1 MPSSKKNKSNNNYKQ
16 QNVKL
21 FINVA
26 RRLLFL
32 VSALCIL
39 VSVTSCED
47 KLSDIGGSTMPD
59 SDEIKIEADTL
70 QCAVATGYRDSIY
83 VRTGYPLLGN
93 ITDPEYGSVKAGYL
107 AQFYASTNITLN
119 ESSNDSL
126 TFDILRTSVPQAL
139 GLDPKGIYKSH
150 FDSLVNNT
158 LDSLTLRV
166 YYNTY
171 YGDSLTPMQ
180 FSVYALNSNAKLE
193 KEPESAFYSNNDFT
207 KYFDTDDF
215 LGSKAYTAANRVL
228 SDSLRKLSGYL
239 PYIEVRL
246 KDDLKNEFFQKIVT
260 SAIARDSAGK
270 ANYSY
275 TDIFANIENMRE
287 NFLSGVAIQPTFGDG
302 SIIKVYNT
310 AVYFFYHSFHKY
322 SKDGTLLRNSTDTGD
337 STYVTSHVQYMAV
350 TPDVVQMSSLE
361 LKDTKKEDRLSDSDN
376 AYITSPQGYYATI
389 DLPVGKAI
397 RTMMDHPMRRDS
409 AYFLNGANFSLM
421 CEKPQGALL
430 SSTPASRV
438 MLIEESKMNRFFEE
452 SRVPDEKAAAIGTY
466 VADST
471 TNFIYYYSFGNLNE
485 LITGLAAETS
495 HGSWDKKS
503 VTTSLQW
510 AQRIKAVD
518 KTFLPELS
526 QSTLD
531 SYTDQDYEKNTD
543 GIRTIVQ
550 SALDSYTVHM
560 AVIPV
565 DVSTSSSSGA
575 VLSVSNYILPTA
587 IKVKRDNSKQF
598 LQYIFTQGGSL

>member
-1 MPSSKKNKSNNNYKQ
+1 
-16 QNVKL
+16 
-21 FINVA
+21 
-26 RRLLFL
+26 
-32 VSALCIL
+32 
-39 VSVTSCED
+39 
-47 KLSDIGGSTMPD
+47 MPD
-59 SDEIKIEADTL
+59 SDEIRIEADTL
-70 QCAVATGYRDSIY
+70 RCAVATGYRDSIY

-119 ESSNDSL
+119 ETSNDSV
-126 TFDILRTSVPQAL
+126 TFNILRTSVPRHL
-139 GLDPKGIYKSH
+139 GLDPKGIYTSH

-158 LDSLTLRV
+158 IDSLTLRV

-180 FSVYALNSNAKLE
+180 FSVYALNSDAKLE
-193 KEPESAFYSNNDFT
+193 KEPESAFYSNNDFS
-207 KYFDTDDF
+207 KYFNTDAF
-215 LGSKAYTAANRVL
+215 LGRKAYTAANRVL
-228 SDSLRKLSGYL
+228 SDSLRSLSTYL

-246 KDDLKNEFFQKIVT
+246 KDDLKELFFQKIVA
-260 SAIARDSAGK
+260 SAIARDAAGK
-270 ANYSY
+270 ANYNY
-275 TDIFANIENMRE
+275 TDIFANIEAMRE

-310 AVYFFYHSFHKY
+310 AIYFYYQSYHKY

-337 STYVTSHVQYMAV
+337 SAYVTSHVQYMAV

-361 LKDTKKEDRLSDSDN
+361 LKDIKKDDRLSDADH
-376 AYITSPQGYYATI
+376 AYITSPQGYYATV
-389 DLPVGKAI
+389 DLPIGKAI

-421 CEKPQGALL
+421 CEKPQGVLL
-430 SSTPASRV
+430 SNTPASKV

-452 SRVPDEKAAAIGTY
+452 SRVPDEAAAAIGTY
-466 VADST
+466 VADSV

-485 LITGLAAETS
+485 LITGLAAQSS
-495 HGSWDKKS
+495 HGSWDKERVAS
-503 VTTSLQW
+503 SLQW
-510 AQRIKAVD
+510 AQRIKAV
-518 KTFLPELS
+518 KPAEFLPELS

-531 SYTDQDYEKNTD
+531 SYSDEDYKNNTD

-550 SALDSYTVHM
+550 NALDNYTVHM

-565 DVSTSSSSGA
+565 DVSTSASSGA

-587 IKVKRDNSKQF
+587 IKVLRDNSKQY
-598 LQYIFTQGGSL
+598 LQYIYTQGGSL

>member
-1 MPSSKKNKSNNNYKQ
+1 
-16 QNVKL
+16 
-21 FINVA
+21 
-26 RRLLFL
+26 
-32 VSALCIL
+32 
-39 VSVTSCED
+39 
-47 KLSDIGGSTMPD
+47 MPD
-59 SDEIKIEADTL
+59 SDEIRIEADTL
-70 QCAVATGYRDSIY
+70 RCAVATGYRDSIY

-119 ESSNDSL
+119 ETSNDSV
-126 TFDILRTSVPQAL
+126 TFNILRTSVPRHL
-139 GLDPKGIYKSH
+139 GLDPKGIYTSH

-158 LDSLTLRV
+158 IDSLTLRV

-180 FSVYALNSNAKLE
+180 FSVYALNSDAKLE
-193 KEPESAFYSNNDFT
+193 KEPESAFYSNNDFS
-207 KYFDTDDF
+207 KYFNTDAF
-215 LGSKAYTAANRVL
+215 LGRKAYTAANRVL
-228 SDSLRKLSGYL
+228 SDSLRSLSTYL

-246 KDDLKNEFFQKIVT
+246 KDDLKELFFQKIVA
-260 SAIARDSAGK
+260 SAIARDAAGK
-270 ANYSY
+270 ANYNY
-275 TDIFANIENMRE
+275 TDIFANIEAMRE

-310 AVYFFYHSFHKY
+310 AIYFYYQSYHKY

-337 STYVTSHVQYMAV
+337 SAYVTSHVQYMAV

-361 LKDTKKEDRLSDSDN
+361 LKDIKKDDRLSDADH
-376 AYITSPQGYYATI
+376 AYITSPQGYYATV
-389 DLPVGKAI
+389 DLPIGKAI

-421 CEKPQGALL
+421 CEKPQGVLL
-430 SSTPASRV
+430 SNTPASKV
-438 MLIEESKMNRFFEE
+438 MLIEVSKMNRFFEE
-452 SRVPDEKAAAIGTY
+452 SRVPDEAAAAIGTY
-466 VADST
+466 VADSV

-485 LITGLAAETS
+485 LITGLAAQSS
-495 HGSWDKKS
+495 HGSWDKELVAS
-503 VTTSLQW
+503 SLQW
-510 AQRIKAVD
+510 AQRIKAV
-518 KTFLPELS
+518 KPAEFLPELS

-531 SYTDQDYEKNTD
+531 SYSDEDYKNNTD

-550 SALDSYTVHM
+550 SALDNYTVHM

-565 DVSTSSSSGA
+565 DVSTSASSGA

-587 IKVKRDNSKQF
+587 IKVLRDNSKQY
-598 LQYIFTQGGSL
+598 LQYIYTQGGSL

>member
-1 MPSSKKNKSNNNYKQ
+1 
-16 QNVKL
+16 
-21 FINVA
+21 
-26 RRLLFL
+26 
-32 VSALCIL
+32 
-39 VSVTSCED
+39 
-47 KLSDIGGSTMPD
+47 MPD
-59 SDEIKIEADTL
+59 SDEIRIEADTL
-70 QCAVATGYRDSIY
+70 RCAVATGYRDSIY

-119 ESSNDSL
+119 ETSNDSV
-126 TFDILRTSVPQAL
+126 TFNILRTSVPRHL
-139 GLDPKGIYKSH
+139 GLDPKGIYTSH

-158 LDSLTLRV
+158 IDSLTLRV

-180 FSVYALNSNAKLE
+180 FSVYALNSDAKLE
-193 KEPESAFYSNNDFT
+193 KEPESAFYSNNDFS
-207 KYFDTDDF
+207 KYFNTDAF
-215 LGSKAYTAANRVL
+215 LGRKAYTAANRVL
-228 SDSLRKLSGYL
+228 SDSLRSLSTYL

-246 KDDLKNEFFQKIVT
+246 KDDLKELFFQKIVA
-260 SAIARDSAGK
+260 SAIARDAAGK
-270 ANYSY
+270 ANYNY
-275 TDIFANIENMRE
+275 TDIFANIEAMRE

-310 AVYFFYHSFHKY
+310 AIYFYYQSYHKY

-337 STYVTSHVQYMAV
+337 SAYVTSHVQYMAV

-361 LKDTKKEDRLSDSDN
+361 LKDIKKDDRLSDADH
-376 AYITSPQGYYATI
+376 AYITSPQGYYATV
-389 DLPVGKAI
+389 DLPIGKAI

-421 CEKPQGALL
+421 CEKPQGVLL
-430 SSTPASRV
+430 SNTPASKV

-452 SRVPDEKAAAIGTY
+452 SRVPDEAAAAIGTY
-466 VADST
+466 VADSV

-485 LITGLAAETS
+485 LITGLAAQSS
-495 HGSWDKKS
+495 HGSWDKERVAS
-503 VTTSLQW
+503 SLQW
-510 AQRIKAVD
+510 AQRIKAV
-518 KTFLPELS
+518 KPAEFLPELS

-531 SYTDQDYEKNTD
+531 SYSDEDYKNNPD

-550 SALDSYTVHM
+550 SALDNYTVHM

-565 DVSTSSSSGA
+565 DVSTSASSGA

-587 IKVKRDNSKQF
+587 IKVLRDNSKQY
-598 LQYIFTQGGSL
+598 LQYIYTQGGSL

>member
-1 MPSSKKNKSNNNYKQ
+1 M
-16 QNVKL
+16 KL

-26 RRLLFL
+26 KQLLFF

-47 KLSDIGGSTMPD
+47 TLSDIGGSTMPD
-59 SDEIKIEADTL
+59 SDEIKIKADTL

-119 ESSNDSL
+119 ETSNDSI
-126 TFDILRTSVPQAL
+126 TFNILRTSVPKAL
-139 GLDPKGIYKSH
+139 GLDPKGIYSSH
-150 FDSLVNNT
+150 FDSLINNT

-180 FSVYALNSNAKLE
+180 FSVYALNRNAKLE

-207 KYFDTDDF
+207 KYFDTEDF

-228 SDSLRKLSGYL
+228 SDSIRSLSTYL

-246 KDDLKNEFFQKIVT
+246 KDDLKDEFFHKIVQST
-260 SAIARDSAGK
+260 IARDSAGK
-270 ANYSY
+270 HNYSY
-275 TDIFANIENMRE
+275 TDIFANIERMRE

-310 AVYFFYHSFHKY
+310 AIYFYYHSFHKY

-361 LKDTKKEDRLSDSDN
+361 LKDIKKDDRLSDANN

-389 DLPVGKAI
+389 SLPIGKAI
-397 RTMMDHPMRRDS
+397 RTMMDDPQRRDS

-430 SSTPASRV
+430 SSTPTSKV
-438 MLIEESKMNRFFEE
+438 MLIEEGRMNRFFEE
-452 SRVPDEKAAAIGTY
+452 SRVPDEKAAAIGSY
-466 VADST
+466 VADSI

-485 LITGLAAETS
+485 LVTGLASKTN
-495 HGSWDKKS
+495 HGSWDKKL
-503 VTTSLQW
+503 VTSSLQW
-510 AQRIKAVD
+510 AKKIKAV
-518 KTFLPELS
+518 KPQTFLPELS

-531 SYTDQDYEKNTD
+531 SYTDADYENNKD

-550 SALDSYTVHM
+550 YALDNYTVQM
-560 AVIPV
+560 AIIPV

-598 LQYIFTQGGSL
+598 LQYIYTQGGSL